1 MPQPLGQAEW
11 MAASLRQVRIVGLAS
26 SVVVEIR
33 DGRGRAAATAKSLA
47 EARPRVTG
55 EAVIGVLG

>member
-1 MPQPLGQAEW
+1 MTE
-11 MAASLRQVRIVGLAS
+11 LAS